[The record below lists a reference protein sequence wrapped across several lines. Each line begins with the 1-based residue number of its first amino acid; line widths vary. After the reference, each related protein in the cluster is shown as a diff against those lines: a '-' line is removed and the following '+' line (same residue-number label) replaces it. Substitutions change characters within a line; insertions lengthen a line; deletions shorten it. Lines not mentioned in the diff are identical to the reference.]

1 MEYTVVIASIIVFLT
16 ITFLLVGMLLGVKAK
31 LLPSGPVSL
40 KINGDN
46 QVEVTSGSTLLSTLG
61 NNKIFLPSACGGG
74 GTCIQCKCQ
83 VLEGGGEILP
93 TETPHFSRKEVAE
106 GWRLGCQVKVKQDMV
121 IQVPEEVFGIKKYQ
135 ATVVRNWNVASFI
148 KEAGIEVNRPDDNQ
162 QSDPEDSVSIVV
174 EVAADN
180 QIWMENRRVDVRAVR
195 ANIQRLLAEDPEAP
209 VTVKVEKGAEA
220 GVVVDVA
227 DAARESGVGVVNW
240 ASSK

>member
-1 MEYTVVIASIIVFLT
+1 MRRIAKQQEEDRAEIDLTPMLDVVFIMLIFFIV
-16 ITFLLVGMLLGVKAK
+16 
-31 LLPSGPVSL
+31 
-40 KINGDN
+40 
-46 QVEVTSGSTLLSTLG
+46 
-61 NNKIFLPSACGGG
+61 
-74 GTCIQCKCQ
+74 
-83 VLEGGGEILP
+83 
-93 TETPHFSRKEVAE
+93 
-106 GWRLGCQVKVKQDMV
+106 
-121 IQVPEEVFGIKKYQ
+121 
-135 ATVVRNWNVASFI
+135 VASFI